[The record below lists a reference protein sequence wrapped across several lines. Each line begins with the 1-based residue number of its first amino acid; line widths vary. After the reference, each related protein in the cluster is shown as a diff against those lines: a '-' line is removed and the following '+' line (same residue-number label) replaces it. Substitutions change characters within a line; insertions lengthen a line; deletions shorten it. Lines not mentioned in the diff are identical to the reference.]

1 VRVRFNPLA
10 ALALLAS
17 VSQVAI
23 VDAAAQ
29 GLQSE
34 PVQAS
39 ATPQSFRPV
48 ASGSLWENFSVFAGL
63 DGSKQPQDLGINANM
78 GARFSA
84 NLGLAISDRL
94 NLGAQVGAGVNLSD
108 AAVHVLDQIEG
119 TSNRTQTFLTV
130 GLFQAVG
137 RKTTWGFAYDAL
149 MQQYYD
155 DFTLGQVR
163 GFAGYDVTETNEVG
177 VWFTKSVNSDQ
188 GLMGNTPVSLEPIS
202 QTNGYLAHVWPTGAR
217 TRLWLG
223 MARGH
228 HNIVWVLPDNSRD
241 SNVMVY
247 GADLE
252 LPLSERFAVSGSAN
266 FLTPTATGTVD
277 AFLGITYF
285 PGRNAEHHKRGNF
298 VPRQS
303 VANNP
308 EFPINMHR

>member
-1 VRVRFNPLA
+1 MRVRYAPLA
-10 ALALLAS
+10 SFALVALVGQGA
-17 VSQVAI
+17 A
-23 VDAAAQ
+23 VDAAAP
-29 GLQSE
+29 GLE
-34 PVQAS
+34 PGPVQA
-39 ATPQSFRPV
+39 AAAPQSSRPH
-48 ASGSLWENFSVFAGL
+48 ASGTWLENLSIFAGL

-84 NLGLAISDRL
+84 NLGVPISERL
-94 NLGAQVGAGVNLSD
+94 NLGAQVGAGVNASD

-119 TSNRTQTFLTV
+119 TSNRTQTFVTL
-130 GLFQAVG
+130 GLFQTVG

-163 GFAGYDVTETNEVG
+163 GFVGYDVTEVNEVG
-177 VWFTKSVNSDQ
+177 MWFTTSVKDDR
-188 GLMGNTPVSLEPIS
+188 GLMGSTPVKLDPIS
-202 QTNGYLAHVWPTGAR
+202 QTNGYFAHNWPTGAR

-223 MARGH
+223 LARGH

-241 SNVMVY
+241 TNVVVY

-252 LPLSERFAVSGSAN
+252 LPLSDRFAVSGSAN

-277 AFLGITYF
+277 AFLGITFF
-285 PGRNAEHHKRGNF
+285 PGRNAAHYKRGTF
-298 VPRQS
+298 VPAQA

-308 EFPINMHR
+308 EFPINMSR